1 MHTKH
6 CIEIPKT
13 PMAQSPRN
21 LEGFGKKD
29 SKGFNA
35 KIEVK
40 AREGAQGD
48 QGFFFWPS
56 SKKGL

>member
-1 MHTKH
+1 
-6 CIEIPKT
+6 
-13 PMAQSPRN
+13 MAQSPRN